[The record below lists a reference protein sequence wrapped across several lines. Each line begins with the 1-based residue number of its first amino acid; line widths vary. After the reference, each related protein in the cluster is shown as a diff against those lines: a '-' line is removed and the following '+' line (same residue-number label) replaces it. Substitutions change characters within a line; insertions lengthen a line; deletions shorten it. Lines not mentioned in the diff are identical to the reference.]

1 MFKLIFIFTIIPL
14 IELALLVKMSNSFG
28 LSFIIT
34 LVTITGLLGGALTKH
49 QGKETINKINDSLAQ
64 NQLPADNLMN
74 GLLVLIG
81 GVLLITP
88 GVLTDIGGFT
98 CLIPFSQSKI
108 QIIVK
113 NKLNRLIK
121 TGRIQFFPSGEQEA
135 KTIDIVKEDE

>member
-98 CLIPFSQSKI
+98 
-108 QIIVK
+108 
-113 NKLNRLIK
+113 
-121 TGRIQFFPSGEQEA
+121 
-135 KTIDIVKEDE
+135 